1 MYVRLLTPIKKIE
14 LAGIMIEKSKD
25 KSKVFIT
32 LLKLFMKG
40 IGLNRL
46 RKLEIGLRELSI

>member
-1 MYVRLLTPIKKIE
+1 MRIE

-25 KSKVFIT
+25 KFKVPIT
-32 LLKLFMKG
+32 LLKLFIKG